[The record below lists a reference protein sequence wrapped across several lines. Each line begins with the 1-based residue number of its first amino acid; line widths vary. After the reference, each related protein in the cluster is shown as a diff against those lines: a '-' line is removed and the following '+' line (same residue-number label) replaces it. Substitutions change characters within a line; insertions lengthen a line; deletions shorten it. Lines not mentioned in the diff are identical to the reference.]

1 MSARADDGGSLRL
14 PARAHSRLPEVVTPE
29 AANRHRHT
37 GGDGPVRP
45 RYRGALLF
53 AAVVSLLTWTVFAV
67 LDVAGFRETPELAS
81 LNDIVDTSTVVVAAM
96 VAVLC
101 LIRWQVTDDLGDLFL
116 GIGLLALGPV
126 TIGFDD
132 LVVPRLSESVQG
144 AHVTA
149 MVRPLAFT
157 VTVLAFALPLVRDRW
172 GDRGRA
178 LLGAGVAITAAV
190 GLAVWSVPT
199 VAHVMAGRRERG
211 VLSTPELVG
220 HVVVAAVLGV
230 LAYFY
235 WRGGRARQRTLHAW
249 VGLMLA
255 ALAQSRLALALA
267 MPAGVLWLA
276 GSRMLR
282 LEALLFALM
291 GANRE
296 LHEGITSQQTTI
308 RSTMARVRSLEAQRE
323 AERAALEESR
333 HDVRSALF
341 AIGGV
346 AELLGRRHDDL
357 DAGTMEALTQALG
370 AEVAR
375 LQELVAERE
384 REDLQPFPL
393 LEAVSPVLLMERSNG
408 LEVTCRIS
416 ERLVAVGRPKET
428 VQVLRNLLDN
438 ARLYAPGSPV
448 VVRGE
453 VRDDWAVLVVED
465 EGPGVPAAERKRVFD
480 RSHRGSTADG
490 TKGSGLG
497 LYVGR
502 RLMREQG
509 GDLWVTDRAGGGA
522 AFVMSL
528 PRPPDEA
535 GPTRG

>member
-1 MSARADDGGSLRL
+1 
-14 PARAHSRLPEVVTPE
+14 
-29 AANRHRHT
+29 
-37 GGDGPVRP
+37 
-45 RYRGALLF
+45 
-53 AAVVSLLTWTVFAV
+53 VSLLTWAVFAV
-67 LDVAGFRETPELAS
+67 LDIAGFRETSELAS
-81 LNDIVDTSTVVVAAM
+81 LNEIIDTSTVVVAAM

-101 LIRWQVTDDLGDLFL
+101 LIRWQVTDDSGDLFL

-132 LVVPRLSESVQG
+132 LVVPRLPETVQR
-144 AHVTA
+144 AHATA

-157 VTVLAFALPLVRDRW
+157 VTMLALVLPLVRDRW
-172 GDRGRA
+172 EGRA
-178 LLGAGVAITAAV
+178 RPLLGAGVAITAVV
-190 GLAVWSVPT
+190 GVAVWTAPT
-199 VAHVMAGRRERG
+199 VAHVLAGRRERG
-211 VLSTPELVG
+211 VLSTPELFG
-220 HVVVAAVLGV
+220 QLGVAAVLGV
-230 LAYFY
+230 LAFSY
-235 WRGGRARQRTLHAW
+235 WRDGRARQRTLHAW
-249 VGLMLA
+249 IGLMLA
-255 ALAQSRLALALA
+255 ALVQSRLALALA

-296 LHEGITSQQTTI
+296 LHEGITGQQSAI

-346 AELLGRRHDDL
+346 AELLGRSHDDL

-384 REDLQPFPL
+384 REELRPFSL

-408 LEVTCRIS
+408 LDVTCRVS

-453 VRDDWAVLVVED
+453 ARDEWVVIVVED

-480 RSHRGSTADG
+480 RSHRGTTADG
-490 TKGSGLG
+490 TAGSGLG

-509 GDLWVTDRAGGGA
+509 GDLWVTDRPGGGA

-528 PRPPDEA
+528 HCPSEPPRTP
-535 GPTRG
+535 G